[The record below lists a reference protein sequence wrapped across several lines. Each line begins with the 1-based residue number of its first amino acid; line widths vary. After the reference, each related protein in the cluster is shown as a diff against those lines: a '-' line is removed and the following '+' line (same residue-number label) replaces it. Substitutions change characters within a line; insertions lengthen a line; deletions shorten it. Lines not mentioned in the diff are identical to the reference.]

1 MANSDFRQ
9 RLNNA
14 ESEYN
19 PKAWDQMNEMLNQL
33 PEQDKRKKPFLFW
46 LFGISTIVA
55 LIFSAIYFLN
65 RDTKNSIEQLVSEV
79 EQRKIGLHVEET
91 SNVDLETSENS
102 SEELLTNRKAETAN
116 TESSTQT
123 DLVNAK
129 VISKEQ
135 VNQDRDDL
143 VSLDASQSKILNIE
157 NESHSVQNEN
167 NAPSNNSVVFQENGW
182 EKFPKQI
189 LPGQNEKTIEGNQ
202 SNNITSLELESQG
215 LTNIQNKKTELDLLS
230 SIDRITDGVILTKES
245 SEMNLP
251 NLTPYIKPVDRSYRY
266 YLAKLGLAKFNSNNG
281 FHLGLGAMYELD
293 QILAFQP
300 EVAFSRGSDKSL
312 LVNDMFEMEQ
322 QLDLSVLALVSL
334 VQSENDK
341 VCLEVGMGYTI
352 YSGRRVINLTNPI
365 DERSSKG
372 TSYTV
377 GLSYTRRMYSG
388 DAIGLKLGAIA
399 YDDAVTY
406 LSLNYYKRF

>member
-1 MANSDFRQ
+1 M
-9 RLNNA
+9 
-14 ESEYN
+14 
-19 PKAWDQMNEMLNQL
+19 
-33 PEQDKRKKPFLFW
+33 
-46 LFGISTIVA
+46 
-55 LIFSAIYFLN
+55 
-65 RDTKNSIEQLVSEV
+65 
-79 EQRKIGLHVEET
+79 
-91 SNVDLETSENS
+91 
-102 SEELLTNRKAETAN
+102 
-116 TESSTQT
+116 
-123 DLVNAK
+123 
-129 VISKEQ
+129 
-135 VNQDRDDL
+135 NQDRDDL
-143 VSLDASQSKILNIE
+143 VSLDASQSKLLNIE

-182 EKFPKQI
+182 EKFPNQI

-202 SNNITSLELESQG
+202 SNNI
-215 LTNIQNKKTELDLLS
+215 
-230 SIDRITDGVILTKES
+230 LTKES
-245 SEMNLP
+245 SERNLP